1 MILHAG
7 LSIYANLLKVVSLY
21 IHITVV
27 KAPGIIGHLG
37 SSQVPSQ
44 PDGPVRDVWCQV
56 PREEDWPMATQQ
68 QQQQSPGDHS
78 DFCSSRKRMK
88 RFFFQNT

>member
-1 MILHAG
+1 MSTYSWLSRRLLRAPSCAYERELLRTERAQPGTKMILHAG
-7 LSIYANLLKVVSLY
+7 LSIYVNLLKVVSLY

-44 PDGPVRDVWCQV
+44 PDGPVRDV
-56 PREEDWPMATQQ
+56 
-68 QQQQSPGDHS
+68 
-78 DFCSSRKRMK
+78 
-88 RFFFQNT
+88 